1 MQGFIPPADHI
12 SNHCYKL
19 TMCFFKDT
27 LNLKQTVEKLCDD
40 DVVGGEV
47 LNAKIVM
54 LFLRQQN
61 KLLLLRDFV
70 ISLAG
75 GYLNFFMNKTK
86 VVRCRL
92 LDVMSGILFVS
103 LQQPPL
109 EIHRG
114 HL

>member
-54 LFLRQQN
+54 LSFKTAKQVVVIAGFCDLSGRRLLKLFYQQN
-61 KLLLLRDFV
+61 QSCSV
-70 ISLAG
+70 SSTG
-75 GYLNFFMNKTK
+75 CH
-86 VVRCRL
+86 VRNSICFP
-92 LDVMSGILFVS
+92 STAS
-103 LQQPPL
+103 S
-109 EIHRG
+109 
-114 HL
+114 